1 MIDNNDAETLSL
13 DNKLDILNSTLRENN
28 HVDDFNRSLN
38 TIFPQTSVQTRTQKT
53 RQILGEAANELSDE
67 QLEAYTVQ
75 FEYLVGCW
83 LDVFEKNLFDGKTL
97 KELLKL
103 T

>member
-1 MIDNNDAETLSL
+1 MDNKDVETLSQ
-13 DNKLDILNSTLRENN
+13 DNKIDILNSTLRENT

-38 TIFPQTSVQTRTQKT
+38 TILPQASEQTTTQKT
-53 RQILGEAANELSDE
+53 RQILGEVANELSDE
-67 QLEAYTVQ
+67 QLETYTVQ

>member
-1 MIDNNDAETLSL
+1 MDNKDVETFNFN
-13 DNKLDILNSTLRENN
+13 NKLDILNSTLRENN
-28 HVDDFNRSLN
+28 HLDDFNQSLN
-38 TIFPQTSVQTRTQKT
+38 IIFPQASEQTRTQKT
-53 RQILGEAANELSDE
+53 RQILGDVANELLDE
-67 QLEAYTVQ
+67 QLETYTVQ